1 MKAADLAIQ
10 NTKRNGYTL
19 TEICIVT
26 LTVGILTSL
35 ALTGQT
41 KLATRARLSE
51 AKALINAGL
60 KNGLLLY
67 KQNLLD
73 ASTTC
78 QDIGL
83 SSEYTPRWTYDCS
96 INQTI
101 LSISASSSGSDGML
115 SNSITTGTWSLNLEN
130 GVVIAGIPSEN

>member
-1 MKAADLAIQ
+1 MKKEDLLTQ
-10 NTKRNGYTL
+10 STNNDGYTL
-19 TEICIVT
+19 IEICIAT
-26 LTVGILTSL
+26 LITGVLTSL

-41 KLATRARLSE
+41 NLATQARLSE

-60 KNGLLLY
+60 KNGLLLH

-78 QDIGL
+78 QDLGL
-83 SSEYTPRWTYDCS
+83 SSEYTPRWTYVCS

-101 LSISASSSGSDGML
+101 LSISASSNGSDGML
-115 SNSITTGTWSLNLEN
+115 SNSITTGTWSLDLEN
-130 GVVIAGIPSEN
+130 GVLLAGIPSEN

>member
-1 MKAADLAIQ
+1 MKESRLRIQ
-10 NTKRNGYTL
+10 IIKNKGYTL
-19 TEICIVT
+19 IEICIAT
-26 LTVGILTSL
+26 LIIGILTSL
-35 ALTGQT
+35 ALTGQ
-41 KLATRARLSE
+41 KNLATQARLSE

-78 QDIGL
+78 KDLGL

-96 INQTI
+96 ISQTI
-101 LSISASSSGSDGML
+101 LSISASSNGSDGML
-115 SNSITTGTWSLNLEN
+115 SNSISTGTWSLDLEN
-130 GVVIAGIPSEN
+130 GVLLAGIPSEN